1 MPYQLK
7 VVDLSGLPPADG
19 ILSERERAFYETL
32 RFPKRRTEWLGG
44 RFALKQLAAEVF
56 GKTDLRQVE
65 VLPHES
71 GKPVLWV
78 GGDPCHLAF
87 SITHSSGYAA
97 AAVSTTNKFLGI
109 DLEKTE
115 HRIEAWAKD
124 FFHPSELTDGSDA
137 FLTAL
142 WTQKEA
148 LVKLLGTGLS
158 LNSYEVRCVNGIPQ
172 FFGSA
177 QDAYSALGAPEI
189 SVHTCE
195 LISGFMFSAAY
206 GNRVSGGR

>member
-7 VVDLSGLPPADG
+7 AVDLSSLPPADG

-44 RFALKQLAAEVF
+44 RFALKQLVC
-56 GKTDLRQVE
+56 GQLLRTDLRQAE

-71 GKPVLWV
+71 GKPVLLV
-78 GGDPCHLAF
+78 GGKPCNLAF
-87 SITHSSGYAA
+87 SITHSRGFAA
-97 AAVSTTNKFLGI
+97 AAVSATHEFLGI

-115 HRIEAWAKD
+115 HRIDAWAAD
-124 FFHPSELTDGSDA
+124 FFHPSELTSRDDA

-158 LNSYEVRCVNGIPQ
+158 LSSYDVRCVDGKPQ
-172 FFGSA
+172 FFGPA
-177 QDAYSALGAPEI
+177 LDVYNKLGAPEI
-189 SVHTCE
+189 CVETRE
-195 LISGFMFSAAY
+195 LLPGFMFSAAY
-206 GNRVSGGR
+206 AKRV

>member
-7 VVDLSGLPPADG
+7 AVDLSSLPPADG
-19 ILSERERAFYETL
+19 ILSQRERAFYETL

-44 RFALKQLAAEVF
+44 RFALKQLVSAF
-56 GKTDLRQVE
+56 YRLTDLSSVE
-65 VLPHES
+65 VLPHAS
-71 GKPVLWV
+71 GKPVLQV
-78 GGDPCHLAF
+78 GGKPCTLAF
-87 SITHSSGYAA
+87 SITHSRGYAV
-97 AAVSTTNKFLGI
+97 AAVSSAYEFLGI

-124 FFHPSELTDGSDA
+124 FFHPSELTAQNDA

-158 LNSYEVRCVNGIPQ
+158 LNSYDVRCVNGKPQ
-172 FFGSA
+172 FFGP
-177 QDAYSALGAPEI
+177 ALGVYNSLGTPEI
-189 SVHTCE
+189 TVETRE
-195 LISGFMFSAAY
+195 LLPGFMFSAAY
-206 GNRVSGGR
+206 AKRA